1 MLIRK
6 EIADNMGILALQ
18 GHAVIPG
25 LCFQDTLAL
34 RYNDI
39 APLEN
44 HHASASVM
52 LGRTG
57 SCFFQEVIALS
68 SRIMGPLRPSLS
80 PAYSCSVCQAAV
92 RQHPADDCALLVGR
106 QEPVAIRFQMHKV
119 HKFALFTL
127 GMMQATLQSSCF

>member
-68 SRIMGPLRPSLS
+68 SRIMGPSVRPPLLHI
-80 PAYSCSVCQAAV
+80 AAV
-92 RQHPADDCALLVGR
+92 CAKLLSDSTQLMTVLCLWAGKSLLLSGSKCTR
-106 QEPVAIRFQMHKV
+106 CTSLPCSPW
-119 HKFALFTL
+119 
-127 GMMQATLQSSCF
+127 G